1 MAERP
6 GRARARP
13 AAVEWGLRGP
23 RVAAAWGSGR
33 SPVKI
38 MFDKLQT
45 IEKRYDE
52 LMALVSNGAVQ
63 ADPNQYRTHAK
74 ALAEIQPTVQTFR
87 EYKTVLSEIAQAQ
100 ELAEGTD
107 ADMRELAEQ
116 ELATLDTR
124 RDDLLAEIKILM
136 VPKDPNDEKNIVL
149 EIRAGTG
156 GDEAGLFAGDLFR
169 MYTRFAERQGWK
181 VDVLS
186 TSETGVGAIKEVIA
200 LIEGR
205 QVYSQLKHESGVHR
219 VQRVPATEASGR
231 IHTSTATVAVLPEA
245 EEVDIAIDAK
255 DLRIDTFCSSGP
267 GGQSVNTTYSAVRI
281 THLPTGLVVSQQ
293 DEKSQIKN
301 RAKAMKVLR
310 SRLYEMELQR
320 QHDEIAQ
327 NRRHQVGTGER
338 SEKIRTYN
346 FPQNRVTDH
355 RVGFTTHRLTEML
368 NGDLVEMN
376 EALATHFRTEMLND
390 VEPVAGW

>member
-1 MAERP
+1 
-6 GRARARP
+6 
-13 AAVEWGLRGP
+13 
-23 RVAAAWGSGR
+23 
-33 SPVKI
+33 

-45 IEKRYDE
+45 IETRYDK
-52 LMALVSNGAVQ
+52 LMALVSDAAVQ
-63 ADPNQYRTHAK
+63 ADPNRYRTHAK
-74 ALAEIQPTVQTFR
+74 ALAAIQPIVDTFR
-87 EYKTVLSEIAQAQ
+87 EYKTVVAEIAQTL
-100 ELAEGTD
+100 ELTKGND

-116 ELATLDTR
+116 ELATLETR
-124 RDDLLAEIKILM
+124 RNDLLAEIKVLM

-156 GDEAGLFAGDLFR
+156 GDEAGLFAGELFR

-200 LIEGR
+200 LVEGR
-205 QVYSQLKHESGVHR
+205 HVYSQMKHESGVHR

-310 SRLYEMELQR
+310 SRLYEIELQR

-327 NRRHQVGTGER
+327 DRRNQVGTGER

-355 RVGFTTHRLTEML
+355 RIGFTTHRLAEML
-368 NGDLVEMN
+368 NGDLAEIS
-376 EALATHFRTEMLND
+376 EALTTHFRAEMLKD
-390 VEPVAGW
+390 PEAVVGS